1 MAIIYCFS
9 IRVLYSNLKG
19 SASDIN
25 LNQYNLFFSSSHP
38 LNLLPFQTIYDN
50 DVDYDDEDRKSF
62 ISGYFHHVYHKHRQ
76 FEVINMDIHNKK
88 S

>member
-1 MAIIYCFS
+1 MTE
-9 IRVLYSNLKG
+9 VLISR
-19 SASDIN
+19 IFF
-25 LNQYNLFFSSSHP
+25 FFSSSHP
-38 LNLLPFQTIYDN
+38 LNLFPFQTIYDN